1 MKRFMRR
8 AAPAGV
14 LLLFGLV
21 VAVTLV
27 EVALR
32 MMPDRHRETYIVS
45 DPVFH
50 HRLQRRWSGRVRG
63 APFAT
68 NTIGLRDHEITY
80 KRPGAYRV
88 LMLGDS
94 FTEAA
99 GLPDEA
105 TVAKRVEHG
114 LNAVRCGRAF
124 EVLNAGVGSYSPILE
139 YLQLQHLGLGLHP
152 DMVVLN
158 FDMTDVH
165 DDVVRTATARLD
177 ADGLPLAVPVDR
189 RLETALLMPPIA
201 KPRALAFL
209 DPVEQQANRLLVY
222 QALRRSS
229 LGGVVFGPLK
239 LTPERLQ
246 ALGLVGNIRYD
257 IEAITR
263 DDGEYPG
270 GRPAWMLTERYL
282 RAIHRLAKD
291 RGIAFVLVVY
301 PHAQQVSPTAS
312 LAGRRAH
319 GLRPGLYA
327 SERPFT
333 ILEDLGRRT
342 GFPVINLLQTFRTR
356 EKTEGPL
363 FRAADIH
370 HTEAGARVFGDGIL
384 AALLERRLVP
394 CGSDHAGPHG
404 REPPQQR

>member
-1 MKRFMRR
+1 MSRFMRR
-8 AAPAGV
+8 AVPAAV
-14 LLLFGLV
+14 SLLFGLV
-21 VAVTLV
+21 VAVTLA

-50 HRLQRRWSGRVRG
+50 HRLQRRWSGVVRG

-68 NTIGLRDHEITY
+68 NSIGLRDHEITF
-80 KRPGAYRV
+80 KGPGTHRI
-88 LMLGDS
+88 LMMGDS

-105 TVAKRVEHG
+105 TVAKRVERG
-114 LNAVRCGRAF
+114 LNAMNCGRTF

-139 YLQLQHLGLGLHP
+139 YLQLRHLGLGLHP

-177 ADGLPLAVPVDR
+177 ADGLPVAVPVDR

-209 DPVEQQANRLLVY
+209 DPVEEQANRLRVY
-222 QALRRSS
+222 QELRRSS
-229 LGGVVFGPLK
+229 LGRVVFGPLK
-239 LTPERLQ
+239 LTPERMQ

-282 RAIHRLAKD
+282 QGINRLARD
-291 RGIAFVLVVY
+291 REIAFALVVY
-301 PHAQQVSPTAS
+301 PHAQQVSATAS
-312 LAGRRAH
+312 PGGRRAH
-319 GLRPGLYA
+319 GLGPGLYA

-333 ILEDLGRRT
+333 ILEDLGRRA

-356 EKTEGPL
+356 EKTDGPL
-363 FRAADIH
+363 FRADDIH
-370 HTEAGARVFGDGIL
+370 HTEVGARVFGDGIL
-384 AALLERRLVP
+384 GALMERRLVP
-394 CGSDHAGPHG
+394 CGSDQAGAHG
-404 REPPQQR
+404 RKPPQQR